1 LHEYALMQNVI
12 ATILAELQKTADC
25 PGGPDLTVHLKVG
38 ALAVHSAEATR
49 QAYQVLAKGTILE
62 ESRLHLTI
70 EPATISCGQCG
81 FQGPLPA
88 GAVDPHDASPL
99 TQCPECGA
107 AAPVTGSRG
116 VESIELRW
124 D

>member
-12 ATILAELQKTADC
+12 ATILAELQKTADY
-25 PGGPDLTVHLKVG
+25 PGGPYLTVHLRVG

-62 ESRLHLTI
+62 NSRLHLTI
-70 EPATISCGQCG
+70 EPATVSCPQCG

-116 VESIELRW
+116 VLSIELRW

>member
-1 LHEYALMQNVI
+1 LHEYSLMQNVI

-25 PGGPDLTVHLKVG
+25 PGGAALTIHLRVG

-62 ESRLHLTI
+62 NSRLHLTI
-70 EPATISCGQCG
+70 EPATVSCRQCG

-107 AAPVTGSRG
+107 VAPVTGSRG

>member
-1 LHEYALMQNVI
+1 MENVV
-12 ATILAELQKTADC
+12 ATILAELQKTAGC
-25 PGGPDLTVHLKVG
+25 PGGPALQIDLKVG

-70 EPATISCGQCG
+70 EPATVSCPRCG

-99 TQCPECGA
+99 TQCPGCGA
-107 AAPVTGSRG
+107 AAPVTGGRG
-116 VESIELRW
+116 VLSIELRW